1 MKIIYSPFYSGGYY
15 IDLQQRKDSLL
26 GLKVCGSQELLS
38 ELELRA
44 GIVSQELSEPERL
57 VDFHKALSKHIANT
71 IFEQSFQNDEIGV
84 SRQLMSWSDNLLME
98 GWTPESDIDSPKL
111 KDLAKIVKGVTSKHI
126 SARWK
131 DLAAYASSHPILH
144 TDDCIEVHDKDHI
157 PAVIKTVLDE
167 LAKQTTVSYFPNE
180 GDIPSDFKVYH
191 FKTRSDAYQWYLSKP
206 EVLKDIDVTIS
217 SDNCML
223 NDMAIAMGQPVV
235 NSTATNS
242 NPQLLQLFKLGMSL
256 FTRPLNVYNLLS
268 YLQIPGNPLG
278 GVSYKLARVL
288 ANEGGINEKWDEVI
302 RDYDFTDEKGKDKR
316 SDKLAFI
323 EMLNK
328 EYDADKILVDDVK
341 DYAGKLAH
349 WCDLSLRSDQVDDE
363 RKEQLVVLASFCRS
377 LHQILPADGYI
388 TSETL
393 KAHID
398 GIYRPQSFTHMKARQ
413 YAPDTVTSVAQLA
426 DDAKKVCWLGCVGA
440 SLPSYPFEFLNAT
453 EVNLLHSK
461 DIMVPNRSA
470 FYTQHHQQEMDALK
484 RIRQLILV
492 TWDFDNNERQEE
504 HPLITELKHKYQDDW
519 ENRVIRDAAPN
530 LKEESSD
537 IHILEPQT
545 YYDLSADLANLK
557 RDKESYSSLSTLI
570 QHPFDYTMTHL
581 LKLNEPQVG
590 QLPDLDTI
598 EGLVA
603 HLFVQK
609 LFEIY
614 GEEMAEEYHQM
625 NDTSKDQLLYEAI
638 QQKGAVLLLPEYKL
652 ERKQFE
658 SILKESVTV
667 LTSIMQHLHLKPV
680 GSEVKFNV
688 SLDTIGA
695 FYGSI
700 DMVLKNANDDLAIF
714 DFKWSESKHFKT
726 DLEERKAMQLK
737 LYAEAAQ
744 KHYGKPIVGV
754 AYYLFPLKT
763 LFTTYFPESD
773 HIRHIKEKTEVEDR
787 DIIQE
792 VQNAYQYRRD
802 ELNRGH
808 IEDGEMT
815 EKDALEYSM
824 ASTAEKPLYPIDA
837 DYNNKEKKGCPY
849 VKRNKPPFAKK
860 KAKYKKAKS
869 DPKEIKTTH
878 PILKGRLV

>member
-1 MKIIYSPFYSGGYY
+1 MRIVYSPYYSGSHY
-15 IDLQQRKDSLL
+15 IDLKKRKDSLL

-44 GIVSQELSEPERL
+44 GIVPQQLSEPERL
-57 VDFHKALSKHIANT
+57 VDFHKALSEHIAHT
-71 IFEQSFQNDEIGV
+71 IFEPSFKNDEIGV
-84 SRQLMSWSDNLLME
+84 SRQLMAWSDNLLME

-131 DLAAYASSHPILH
+131 DLAAYTSSHPILH
-144 TDDCIEVHDKDHI
+144 IDDCIEVHDKDQI
-157 PAVIKTVLDE
+157 PAVIKTVLDV
-167 LAKQTTVSYFPNE
+167 LAKQTTVSNVTHE

-191 FKTRSDAYQWYLSKP
+191 FKTRSDAYQWYLSQP
-206 EVLKDIDVTIS
+206 EFLEGTDVTIN

-256 FTRPLNVYNLLS
+256 FIRPLNVYNLLS

-278 GVSYKLARVL
+278 GVSYQLARVL

-302 RDYDFTDEKGKDKR
+302 RDYDFTDEKGKEKR
-316 SDKLAFI
+316 SEKLAFI
-323 EMLNK
+323 QMLNK
-328 EYDADKILVDDVK
+328 EYDTDMILVDDVK
-341 DYAGKLAH
+341 NYAGKLAH
-349 WCDLSLRSDQVDDE
+349 WCDLSLRSDKVDDE

-398 GIYRPQSFTHMKARQ
+398 GIYRPQSFTHMKAQ
-413 YAPDTVTSVAQLA
+413 KNAPDTIVSVNQMA
-426 DDAKKVCWLGCVGA
+426 DDANKVCWLGCVGA
-440 SLPSYPFEFLNAT
+440 SLPSYPFDFLNTT
-453 EVNLLHSK
+453 ELDMLHAK
-461 DIMVPNRSA
+461 GIMIPARSV

-504 HPLITELKHKYQDDW
+504 HPLITELKHTYQEEW
-519 ENRVIRDAAPN
+519 ENRMIRDAVPN
-530 LKEESSD
+530 LKEDSGD
-537 IHILEPQT
+537 IHVLEPQT
-545 YYDLSADLANLK
+545 YYDLSSDLANLK

-590 QLPDLDTI
+590 QLPDLDTT

-609 LFEIY
+609 LFNLY
-614 GEEMAEEYHQM
+614 GEQMADEYQRM
-625 NDTSKDQLLYEAI
+625 NDTAKSDLLYEAI

-652 ERKQFE
+652 ECQQFE
-658 SILKESVTV
+658 SILKESITV
-667 LTSIMQHLHLKPV
+667 LTNIMQHHQLKPV
-680 GSEVKFNV
+680 GSEVEFNV
-688 SLDTIGA
+688 TLETIGA
-695 FYGSI
+695 FNGSI
-700 DMVLKNANDDLAIF
+700 DMVLKNAQNDLVIF

-726 DLEERKAMQLK
+726 DLEERKAMQLE

-744 KHYGKPIVGV
+744 KHYGKPIVGA

-763 LFTTYFPESD
+763 LFTTYFPDSD
-773 HIRHIKEKTEVEDR
+773 HIRHIKVKAEVENR
-787 DIIQE
+787 NILKE

-808 IEDGEMT
+808 IEEGEMT

-837 DYNNKEKKGCPY
+837 DYNNKDKKGCPY
-849 VKRNKPPFAKK
+849 VKVDKPPFAKK
-860 KAKYKKAKS
+860 KAKHEKAKI